1 VTTVDDRERLARS
14 PAHELA
20 LDCLEAGIEAAHPE
34 TVLVESVSLDGDS
47 LRIEDASYALP
58 DYDEVVVVGGGKA
71 AGGVT
76 ATLED
81 VLGDRLDGG
90 VVVTD
95 DPIETE
101 RVDVVEATH
110 PVPNEAG
117 VEGARR
123 VRETVENAG
132 PGTLLLA
139 VITGGGSALL
149 PAPADGLT
157 LSDMQA
163 TTDRLL
169 ESGASIDEINAVRKH
184 CSALKG
190 GRLAA
195 AAAPATVATLAFSD
209 VVGDDLGVIAS
220 GPTVPDPT
228 TYADALAVLDRYD
241 LDVPGTVRGHLEAG
255 ASAESSGST
264 PADAPSETP
273 GHDADFGHVG
283 THVLANA
290 RTAVDAARKIAT
302 DRGYDPLVLSTR
314 VRGEAREQGLS
325 HVAVAEEAVASGEPV
340 EPPAVVLSGGE
351 TTVTVRGDG
360 EGGPNQEFALRAA
373 LELGGAGGAKANGS
387 DGSDDVVLA
396 AVDTDGRDGGSD
408 AAGAIVDGGTVPDA
422 DAATESR
429 AALADNDAGTY
440 LDGRDALVYTG
451 RTGTNVNDLRV
462 LVVE

>member
-1 VTTVDDRERLARS
+1 VTDIDDRERFAGS

-20 LDCLEAGIEAAHPE
+20 LDCIEAGIDAAHPE
-34 TVLVESVSLDGDS
+34 AVLRDSVSLDGDS
-47 LRIEDASYALP
+47 LRIEDASYDLT

-71 AGGVT
+71 GASV
-76 ATLED
+76 AVTLEG
-81 VLGDRLDGG
+81 VLGERLDGG
-90 VVVTD
+90 VIVTD
-95 DPIETE
+95 DPVATDRI
-101 RVDVVEATH
+101 DVVEATH

-123 VRETVENAG
+123 VRELAEAADER
-132 PGTLLLA
+132 TLVLA

-149 PAPADGLT
+149 PAPADDIT
-157 LSDMQA
+157 LADLQA

-184 CSALKG
+184 CSATKG

-241 LDVPGTVRGHLEAG
+241 LDVPEAVRTHLESGAAG
-255 ASAESSGST
+255 ER
-264 PADAPSETP
+264 PETP
-273 GHDADFGHVG
+273 GPDADFSHVR
-283 THVLANA
+283 THLLANA
-290 RTAVDAARKIAT
+290 WTAVEAVREIASE
-302 DRGYDPLVLSTR
+302 RGYEPLVLSTR
-314 VRGEAREQGLS
+314 VRGEAREQGLA
-325 HVAVAEEAVASGEPV
+325 HVAVAEEVAASGEPV
-340 EPPAVVLSGGE
+340 DPPAVVLSGGE

-373 LELGGAGGAKANGS
+373 LEFGGAGGTEADGS
-387 DGSDDVVLA
+387 DGPDDVVLA

-408 AAGAIVDGGTVPDA
+408 AAGAIVDATTVPDA
-422 DAATESR
+422 DAATEAR
-429 AALADNDAGTY
+429 AALTDNDAGTY